1 MKSLVQRLKRE
12 IRKEES
18 AEKSKEIS
26 DAPETTSGKSTVI
39 TATEVEKSVGGNV
52 SKHAYAIGGW
62 FEEQFQT
69 ENQPSTG
76 SEEPSSFSA
85 EPEIIGTQ
93 KVVTDE
99 IALYPDADTPQAQF
113 RLEDEASVEGS
124 SSSSNPT
131 DNEVEFTSIPLSD
144 TVISND
150 ISQRADEIARWFV
163 EEQMLAGDPNFAESA
178 QESGSASG
186 ISDDSLKGSDNTDSN
201 AAVETLEDEEALG
214 EPNAIDSVIADFN
227 TYDSD
232 NLSWLLE
239 TDLGNFE
246 NEDTI
251 EENTYEEVEDIGEWF
266 QDLTSEKTSSRQN
279 MEDYFSLSYETDLE
293 NEYENFSISFEAQL
307 DDEFEDTEYSF
318 TQEKNP
324 RIAVDTYQMWMRQV
338 QRIQPQVRTA
348 DNQISTKLLSAA
360 QESDL
365 FQRFECMK
373 QEISSLLDQLPS
385 AVLKGLSAE
394 KQSKS
399 ELLSSVIN
407 TRNPLEQ
414 IRNAIDE
421 IQAGHRSQE
430 VAELKQLW
438 HELSC
443 SVNRLQDIKEV
454 IIQNNL
460 RLVIHIAS
468 GCSSHGIERMDL
480 IQEGYIGLMKA
491 IDKFDV
497 NKGYR
502 LSTYATWWIR
512 QAVWR
517 ARDNDSHI
525 IRLPN
530 YVIEKNSAFLK
541 SVSELTQKLNRE
553 PTRLEIAELMACSLN
568 QIDGLFNLPTKPIQ
582 FDLRKILETEADQ
595 HAYHDGIEEEAE
607 FQGEFQ
613 ICDAPHEVALTQ
625 SRFLTELDELTDF
638 SFYRAEIA
646 SLLAPHEREILEG
659 HLGWNDAKLKPQLEI
674 GAVLAIVRE
683 RARQRRLLG
692 REPSL
697 ETVIHTIGIP
707 PRIIDEIQEIA
718 SEPFEFD
725 LPIKSETL
733 VELAFRLT
741 QVCDQETL
749 PDFLITESRNSPEAE
764 LDSKLNTDVIV
775 EVLNTLSPREKL
787 LLEHRFGLI
796 DGREHTLAEIGRQL
810 GISRERV
817 RQIEEDA
824 LKKLRH
830 PTRRQL
836 LEELLNARK

>member
-1 MKSLVQRLKRE
+1 MKSLVEWLKRE
-12 IRKEES
+12 IKKKAS
-18 AEKSKEIS
+18 AEKSKEVADS
-26 DAPETTSGKSTVI
+26 QDTTSDIS
-39 TATEVEKSVGGNV
+39 TATTSIE
-52 SKHAYAIGGW
+52 
-62 FEEQFQT
+62 T
-69 ENQPSTG
+69 EA
-76 SEEPSSFSA
+76 PSSF
-85 EPEIIGTQ
+85 PTDLKLIGVQ
-93 KVVTDE
+93 KSETDE
-99 IALYPDADTPQAQF
+99 PNLETAHLNADTSHSQYQ
-113 RLEDEASVEGS
+113 LDDKASVEGS
-124 SSSSNPT
+124 SGTSNHT
-131 DNEVEFTSIPLSD
+131 DTEVEISSIKPSD
-144 TVISND
+144 ILVSND
-150 ISQRADEIARWFV
+150 VSKSADEIVSWFV
-163 EEQMLAGDPNFAESA
+163 EGQRLAGDADLAESA
-178 QESGSASG
+178 QESSPASLTK
-186 ISDDSLKGSDNTDSN
+186 DVPLKGSENTESD
-201 AAVETLEDEEALG
+201 APVETPEDDEALD
-214 EPNAIDSVIADFN
+214 EPDAIDSGIAGFN
-227 TYDSD
+227 TDNSD
-232 NLSWLLE
+232 DWWRLLE
-239 TDLGNFE
+239 AGFRDVEINGTT
-246 NEDTI
+246 EDNIYGTV
-251 EENTYEEVEDIGEWF
+251 EEIGKWF
-266 QDLTSEKTSSRQN
+266 QRDPSKKTTPPQN
-279 MEDYFSLSYETDLE
+279 ISDYFPLSYETD
-293 NEYENFSISFEAQL
+293 L